1 MPIPEYRRILDA
13 LARQAADL
21 RNGKGQ
27 PVPTLNILGGESD
40 DDVDSDDDDSKR
52 AGNGTDE
59 STIVAALDH
68 MHKLPIAPTFRLPN
82 KADIPAPT
90 KTKAKLQERRSRSN
104 STATSTSGSVD
115 SGFESEVSDTSVR

>member
-1 MPIPEYRRILDA
+1 MSIPEYRKILDA

-21 RNGKGQ
+21 RNGKDQ

-40 DDVDSDDDDSKR
+40 DDVDDDSKR

-82 KADIPAPT
+82 KADISCMHSYTPA
-90 KTKAKLQERRSRSN
+90 LQPCPS
-104 STATSTSGSVD
+104 
-115 SGFESEVSDTSVR
+115 